1 MTAAGRLS
9 VAAGGSRGTRLPDDW
24 SERARAHESQVSGE
38 REAVLPFISRRHAR
52 PELDEVLV
60 ARAFPVPTPQ
70 VVRSARPVSIPV
82 GWPVGAPPPPIRVQQ
97 LWGLDGIGATIA
109 GRDPVWTRHP
119 VGLPFRATVIPTVIW
134 TTIRKNL
141 DDSSMSPTTIR
152 RKPKQRKTTTPEL
165 PKKGRLQSSTAKMTR
180 AICVLAVRGPSC
192 IWRDPMTEICAL
204 QLTCPVWHVDTVSFL
219 AISASLHQTPV
230 FVKSHYPKGE
240 IAPSVPKTKL
250 VCRRP
255 ACASVPLSVSYPRS
269 ALSRSAHFY
278 INISI

>member
-1 MTAAGRLS
+1 MDATPSGFAFSSDGN
-9 VAAGGSRGTRLPDDW
+9 PDD
-24 SERARAHESQVSGE
+24 H
-38 REAVLPFISRRHAR
+38 
-52 PELDEVLV
+52 
-60 ARAFPVPTPQ
+60 
-70 VVRSARPVSIPV
+70 
-82 GWPVGAPPPPIRVQQ
+82 
-97 LWGLDGIGATIA
+97 
-109 GRDPVWTRHP
+109 
-119 VGLPFRATVIPTVIW
+119 
-134 TTIRKNL
+134 L
-141 DDSSMSPTTIR
+141 DDNSEKLDDCSMSPTTLR

-180 AICVLAVRGPSC
+180 AICVLAVKGPSY

-269 ALSRSAHFY
+269 ALSRSAHFLCQY
-278 INISI
+278 INLVPRYQKQKRRRCNPAPKKKTTRVNTIVRLITARQ